1 MKSPLIFII
10 VGGVGVVILSLLL
23 WFFFFAAPAQA
34 PNTPG
39 GAGLGSGT
47 TQNSSVSVVPNT
59 SQSENQTAPL
69 SQNSAQ
75 KVFKIVDGP
84 VTGATFVQ
92 TFNPTTTLARFV
104 LQENGHVQDQP
115 LDVPGSLPRAVSN
128 TTIPGTARAL
138 WGGKG
143 EVLYMQYLEDAV
155 IKTVV
160 LLFSQATSS
169 RSATTPVRILFLP
182 DNLVDLSPSPDGK
195 QVAYLVRSGTGVD
208 GYIANP
214 DGSNSK
220 RLFSLGFTQLLLS
233 WPSANTLLITT
244 KSSAASSGVVFSV
257 DVRTGDVL
265 PRIYAAGLTALAN
278 RTFEFILYQALS
290 GGAERSS
297 FLRSTTRGADATLS
311 FNPIP
316 EKCVWGLAATSTVY
330 CATPLTNIG
339 ADYLDRWH
347 QGTASAPDAII
358 SFSVSSNIAT
368 EAIAVP
374 GSSDG
379 GVESDVLELAVSPD
393 EKYLL
398 FVKKGDRS
406 LWGVRLAQ

>member
-233 WPSANTLLITT
+233 
-244 KSSAASSGVVFSV
+244 V